1 VSSNYFA
8 TLSVPLAAGRPFTAE
23 EERPGAN
30 IPVVIVNYERWRDAG
45 FAPGF
50 IGSTTTI
57 NTREFTVVGV
67 TPRGFSGT
75 MALVAPEVWLPLGT
89 FDELV
94 NDIFKNKGTGL
105 ADRAN
110 HALVVAGRL
119 KDGVAP
125 ETAAAAL
132 DTLGRQ
138 LAASYPVENKDQAL
152 TINPLPRTSTSTEPQ
167 SEAGTSVAAALLMGM
182 SAIVL
187 LIACLNIANM
197 MLARGTARRRE
208 IAVRL
213 ALGGRPARIVRQLLT
228 ESLTLAL
235 AGALVGL
242 VFSFW
247 AMTLLVSTLTPL
259 LPLALEFDPKPDV
272 NVLAA
277 TIAFAVAS
285 TLAFGLGPALKLSR
299 TDVGTDLKA
308 LGTGAFRATGGWR
321 WFAARNV
328 LVVYQIALS
337 LVLLVAGGLFARGA
351 MRAAAADPGFRYER
365 VQLASLDP
373 GLAGYGEPQARAVYR
388 RVMERARAIPGI
400 ESATLTSIVPF
411 GEFHEGRPV
420 ERPGVASPAAGGR
433 NPSYMIVGADY
444 FRSLGLRMLRGRE
457 FTPREEDSAAAPR
470 VVIINEPLARRLF
483 PNEDPLGQTIRLAPR
498 EGAPAGDDNEP
509 MQVVGIAPGLRSD
522 FFDRAAVPQIYVP
535 AGRHFRTGMH
545 LHLRVAHGGAEAEAG
560 ALAAL
565 RRELRAVDDRL
576 PVLTLSTMRGFHDRS
591 LGLWGVRMGG
601 RLLTIFGALALLLAV
616 VGVYGV
622 KSYVVSQRTREIGI
636 RMALGA
642 PSSSVRWLVLRD
654 GVWLTAAGLAVG
666 LPLAALIATTLG
678 GLLYEVSAFDPLVF
692 ASAPSVLA
700 VAALAACYLP
710 ARRATRIAPLI
721 ALRAE

>member
-1 VSSNYFA
+1 M
-8 TLSVPLAAGRPFTAE
+8 
-23 EERPGAN
+23 
-30 IPVVIVNYERWRDAG
+30 IVNYERWRDAG

-57 NTREFTVVGV
+57 NMREFTIVGV
-67 TPRGFSGT
+67 TPRGFTGT
-75 MALVAPEVWLPLGT
+75 MALVTPELWLPLGT
-89 FDELV
+89 FDTLV
-94 NDIFKNKGTGL
+94 NDIFKNTGTGL

-110 HALVVAGRL
+110 HALIVAGRL
-119 KDGVAP
+119 KDGVAL

-138 LAASYPVENKDQAL
+138 LAASHPAENKDQAL
-152 TINPLPRTSTSTEPQ
+152 TINPLPRNGTSTEPR
-167 SEAGTSVAAALLMGM
+167 SDAGPNAAAAMLMGM

-213 ALGGRPARIVRQLLT
+213 ALGGRPARIIRQLLT
-228 ESLTLAL
+228 ESIVLAL
-235 AGALVGL
+235 AGAFVGL
-242 VFSFW
+242 IFSSW

-259 LPLALEFDPKPDV
+259 LPLALEFDAKPDV

-299 TDVGTDLKA
+299 TDVVTDLKA
-308 LGTGAFRATGGWR
+308 LGAGAHRAAGGRR
-321 WFAARNV
+321 WFSARNV
-328 LVVYQIALS
+328 LVVGQIALS
-337 LVLLVAGGLFARGA
+337 LMLLVAGGLFARGA

-365 VQLASLDP
+365 LLLASLDP
-373 GLAGYGEPQARAVYR
+373 GLAGYGDSQARAVYR

-400 ESATLTSIVPF
+400 ESASLTSIVPF

-420 ERPGVASPAAGGR
+420 ERPGVAPPAAGGH
-433 NPSYMIVGADY
+433 NPAYMIVGSDY
-444 FRSLGLRMLRGRE
+444 FRTLGLRMLRGRE
-457 FTPREEDSAAAPR
+457 FTLAEEDSASAPR
-470 VVIINEPLARRLF
+470 VAIINEPLARRLF

-498 EGAPAGDDNEP
+498 ESAPAGDENEP

-522 FFDRAAVPQIYVP
+522 LFDRAAVPQIYVP
-535 AGRHFRTGMH
+535 AGRHFRTAMH
-545 LHLRVAHGGAEAEAG
+545 LHLRVARGGAGAEAA

-565 RRELRAVDDRL
+565 RQELRAVDDRL
-576 PVLTLSTMRGFHDRS
+576 PVLTLSTMQQFHDRG

-601 RLLTIFGALALLLAV
+601 RLLTIFGALALMLAV

-642 PSSSVRWLVLRD
+642 PSSSVRWLVLRE
-654 GVWLTAAGLAVG
+654 GVWLTAAGLSVG
-666 LPLAALIATTLG
+666 LPLAALIARTLG

-692 ASAPSVLA
+692 AAAPAALA
-700 VAALAACYLP
+700 AAALAACYLP
-710 ARRATRIAPLI
+710 ARRATRIAPLV
-721 ALRAE
+721 ALRTD